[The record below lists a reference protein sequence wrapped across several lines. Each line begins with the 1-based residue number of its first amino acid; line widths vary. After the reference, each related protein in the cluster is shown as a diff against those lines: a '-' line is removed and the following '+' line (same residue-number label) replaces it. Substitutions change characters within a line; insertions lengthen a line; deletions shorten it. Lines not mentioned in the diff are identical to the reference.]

1 MRLLLLA
8 KNGRNANWYGLF
20 HSHNYLKWDNFCHYE
35 WKFKIKEEWNMYCTE
50 KKTNFHIQ
58 SERDSQCTYILL
70 SIYTLSPYHFKTS
83 GLVHDVF
90 FLYLR
95 NLDIIKYTKLT
106 TLFILLVLHSP
117 EKNSQLR
124 HWLINWGK
132 GCKRNLFSSIC

>member
-1 MRLLLLA
+1 M
-8 KNGRNANWYGLF
+8 NEN
-20 HSHNYLKWDNFCHYE
+20 S
-35 WKFKIKEEWNMYCTE
+35 KFKEEWNMYCAE

-70 SIYTLSPYHFKTS
+70 SVYTLSPYPFKAS

-90 FLYLR
+90 FLYRR

-106 TLFILLVLHSP
+106 TLFTLLVLHSP

-132 GCKRNLFSSIC
+132 GCKRNLFLSSVKIRLYFCRSYTWPSWLVYHLSV